1 MDHLCEQRQGL
12 LAEQADGSFQKVHV
26 EKKVVGHKISTKAVG
41 SDERED
47 ITDSYKY
54 PEGTDEERIA
64 VVTAC
69 RHGSRPETYGDEC
82 ACDVDVTVSTEDG
95 VIMGQD
101 FTVTISLTNTSSECR
116 SLTLLVQAVVMYYTG
131 VVKGTSKGTSMKCCW
146 SLTKRRFL
154 PSCFTGTITWSFW
167 LIRRP

>member
-1 MDHLCEQRQGL
+1 MVYLKYDSPFIFAEVNSDKVYWQR
-12 LAEQADGSFQKVHV
+12 QADGSFQKVHV
-26 EKKVVGHKISTKAVG
+26 EKKVVGHKLSTKAVG

-101 FTVTISLTNTSSECR
+101 FTVTVSLTNTSSECR

-131 VVKGTSKGTSMKCCW
+131 VVKGTF
-146 SLTKRRFL
+146 KRDKHEVL
-154 PSCFTGTITWSFW
+154 LEPHK
-167 LIRRP
+167 